1 MARRRTKAEKRRNTI
16 LIWWGAVIL
25 LAVVAWQSGRPE
37 LWILPLLTWAYY
49 ELCAVPTLCGV
60 ETSRGLP
67 CRNPANGR
75 LMACTHQPSHA
86 VYKTDALL
94 RILGVR
100 RNPRQVAAP
109 APRPDDEPASY
120 YSEPAPGQPTIER
133 KQTLMTALTLIG
145 TVAGVIQVLLAA
157 TAF

>member
-1 MARRRTKAEKRRNTI
+1 MARRPTKAEKRRNTI
-16 LIWWGAVIL
+16 LIWWGAVII
-25 LAVVAWQSGRPE
+25 LAVWAWRSGRPE

-75 LMACTHQPSHA
+75 LMACTHQPSHP

-94 RILGVR
+94 RMLGFR
-100 RNPRQVAAP
+100 RSPRQVAAP
-109 APRPDDEPASY
+109 APHPDGEAASHH
-120 YSEPAPGQPTIER
+120 SAPAPEQPTIER

-145 TVAGVIQVLLAA
+145 TLAGVIQVLLAV
-157 TAF
+157 TTT

>member
-1 MARRRTKAEKRRNTI
+1 MARRLIKAEKRRNAI
-16 LIWWGAVIL
+16 LIWWSAVIV
-25 LAVVAWQSGRPE
+25 LAVLAWKSGRPE
-37 LWILPLLTWAYY
+37 LWILSLLTWAYY

-60 ETSRGLP
+60 ETSRGFP

-94 RILGVR
+94 RILGFR
-100 RNPRQVAAP
+100 RSPRQVAAP
-109 APRPDDEPASY
+109 APRPGGESASH
-120 YSEPAPGQPTIER
+120 YSEPAPEQPTIER

-145 TVAGVIQVLLAA
+145 TVAGVIQVLLAV
-157 TAF
+157 TTT

>member
-1 MARRRTKAEKRRNTI
+1 MARRPTRAEKRRNAI
-16 LIWWGAVIL
+16 LTWWSAIVVLAIL
-25 LAVVAWQSGRPE
+25 AWQSGRPE

-60 ETSRGLP
+60 ETSRGFP

-94 RILGVR
+94 RILGFR
-100 RNPRQVAAP
+100 RGPRQVAAP
-109 APRPDDEPASY
+109 APRPHESASH
-120 YSEPAPGQPTIER
+120 YSEPTLEQPTIER

-145 TVAGVIQVLLAA
+145 TVAGVIQVLLAV
-157 TAF
+157 TTNR